1 MKFIRKEVSRTL
13 LTHWRYNL
21 LLFFVLSACILMA
34 YIVLYNTRILS
45 EQSREFDS
53 EISGKRYFQISL
65 TSSGYETIFN
75 SEKMYSQIGV
85 IEQRIHE
92 SPLWDD
98 FFFFL
103 SNFGLAYSE
112 DGEKILPEIFEDGFE
127 FGELNDLNSNF
138 QVLKVMEL
146 SPNAFPS
153 FGIDVCEGRLFQDQ
167 DLCLYEEKGDYSSVI
182 LGAAYRDYYNI
193 GDIIQ
198 GEMYSED
205 SKLEVVGFLEEGAMF
220 ISPYNLGLTSL
231 DRYIIYPTHTQRIML
246 DGSIE
251 NDPMQFYG
259 ALVCVGGML
268 SVSDPSVNVQ
278 QEMNTITSINGFPAI
293 QCTPWGAPYLRA
305 IQNISERNVFLFAAL
320 SIVLC
325 SLSIVSITRVLMK
338 KTEMNMPSYAT
349 YMMSGICPRSI
360 IIAVAL
366 ESSIIALLAVVP
378 PIWISYLQF
387 HVMTVPIYA
396 LLIIS
401 ILITAISL
409 FPTLKLIA
417 SVNLDLIARRKSE

>member
-21 LLFFVLSACILMA
+21 LLFLVLSACILMA
-34 YIVLYNTRILS
+34 YVVLYNTSILS
-45 EQSREFDS
+45 EQSEEFES

-65 TSSGYETIFN
+65 TESGYETIAGN
-75 SEKMYSQIGV
+75 DKMFSQVGV
-85 IEQRIHE
+85 VEREIQE

-98 FFFFL
+98 FFFFV
-103 SNFGLAYSE
+103 SNFGLEYSA
-112 DGEKILPEIFEDGFE
+112 DGEKILPEKFELGYE
-127 FGELNDLNSNF
+127 SGQLNTLNPNV
-138 QVLKVMEL
+138 QILKVLIL
-146 SPNAFPS
+146 SPNAFPA
-153 FGIDVCEGRLFQDQ
+153 FGIDVSEGRLFQEE
-167 DLCLYEEKGDYSSVI
+167 DLNLYEEKGDYSSVL
-182 LGAAYRDYYNI
+182 LGAEYKDYYNI

-198 GEMYSED
+198 GIMYTD
-205 SKLEVVGFLEEGAMF
+205 NSKLEVIGFLEEGTMY
-220 ISPYNLGLTSL
+220 ISPDNIGLISL
-231 DRYIIYPTHTQRIML
+231 DRYIIIPAHTQRIMS

-251 NDPMQFYG
+251 NDPRMMYG
-259 ALVCVGGML
+259 ALVTDGML

-293 QCTPWGAPYLRA
+293 QCTPWGAPYLHA
-305 IQNISERNVFLFAAL
+305 IQNISERNVFLFATL

-325 SLSIVSITRVLMK
+325 ILSIVSIARVLIK
-338 KTEMNMPSYAT
+338 KTEKNMPSYAT

-360 IIAVAL
+360 IYAVAL
-366 ESSIIALLAVVP
+366 EASIIALLAVVP

-387 HVMTVPIYA
+387 HAMTVPIYA
-396 LLIIS
+396 LLIVS

-409 FPTLKLIA
+409 LPTLKLIA